1 MEGHSVLG
9 YAGTLRWL
17 APPSRGR
24 GAGGRGVP
32 ARWLMLAPSL
42 AIIGLFLVGGLG
54 FALAQSLGAF
64 ALLGESH
71 FTLVHY
77 ADLLTDPDL
86 HAAALLSF
94 RLAFTS
100 TAVALTISLGMA
112 MLLRRVRRGDGL
124 LRLLFQ
130 LPLPVPH
137 LVGAVGITLLVAQS
151 GLVARVLHAAGLLPD
166 RGAFPLLVADPFG
179 IGIVLVYVWKEVPF
193 LTLLLLAALTGIGD
207 GIDDAARVLG
217 ATAWQRFR
225 HVLLPLLVPA
235 MLSSSLIVFA
245 YTFGAFEVPFVM
257 GRTYPKA
264 LPVWAYERFT
274 DVDLNQRPEAMA
286 VSVLITLFAATVAVI
301 YAALLRRGFR
311 GGEGISWKLR
321 RGR

>member
-1 MEGHSVLG
+1 VEGHSVLG